1 MEQESTQINQ
11 TVTTDSEKSDE
22 VKLKPK
28 RNRSQS
34 QIEWSRQLGKR
45 SQEYKKLKKD
55 KMSPRPTS
63 APEVTE
69 VTEVTEVEEV
79 EQIKETKDNT
89 SYLTIFILG
98 GTVVLITGCIYC
110 CKRLKEGKF
119 LPTARSSGPLLKDSE
134 RLSKSDSRG
143 QGSNEATGIKVQD
156 KTPRLCNME

>member
-79 EQIKETKDNT
+79 EQIKETRENI
-89 SYLTIFILG
+89 SW
-98 GTVVLITGCIYC
+98 VVL
-110 CKRLKEGKF
+110 
-119 LPTARSSGPLLKDSE
+119 
-134 RLSKSDSRG
+134 
-143 QGSNEATGIKVQD
+143 
-156 KTPRLCNME
+156 